1 MTPDYCPS
9 CGSAVP
15 ENARACPDCGADET
29 TGWSD
34 EAHAERL
41 GIPSED
47 FDHDAFVEE
56 EFGDPG
62 RRKRPLHWLWYAT
75 AIGLLGVTLWWWF
88 R

>member
-1 MTPDYCPS
+1 MTPDYCPN
-9 CGSAVP
+9 CGEAVP
-15 ENARACPDCGADET
+15 EGARACPECGADES

-34 EAHAERL
+34 EAHADRL

-56 EFGDPG
+56 EFGEPSH
-62 RRKRPLHWLWYAT
+62 RKRPNHWLWAVT
-75 AIGLLGVTLWWWF
+75 AALLLAFILFFWL